1 MKNTVQNLLFVVFCS
16 IFTVIQ
22 ANAQACQPDI
32 RYRDSL
38 VGVYPSPVTAAN
50 PNGGITKPA
59 CIGRTYSFVFTVKIS
74 DTITAFGMKFPLDSL
89 TMATTG
95 AVANLPTGLTYAC
108 NPGNCVFKKNTTG
121 CVVIQGTP
129 AASNMIK
136 TYSLVI
142 SGKAFS
148 SSPIFQLGFPNGYP
162 ASFPGDLFP
171 GEYNLRLLANND
183 PGCVSATNDLT
194 EVRNFTA
201 FPNPTNGKTIIT
213 IESSVSDKFE
223 FSLTN
228 IMGQRVETRPLSI
241 QAGTSAFEFNTS
253 HLPNGIYMYA
263 LSKGSRV
270 VSNKLIVNH

>member
-1 MKNTVQNLLFVVFCS
+1 MKNTVQNLFFVVFCC
-16 IFTVIQ
+16 IFSTIQ

-59 CIGRTYSFVFTVKIS
+59 CVGRPFSFVFTVKIS
-74 DTITAFGMKFPLDSL
+74 DTITAFGRKFPLDSL
-89 TMATTG
+89 TMTTTG

-129 AASNMIK
+129 AATNTLK
-136 TYSLVI
+136 TYNLVI

-148 SSPIFQLGFPNGYP
+148 SDPFFLLGFPNGYP
-162 ASFPGDLFP
+162 AEFPGDLFP
-171 GEYNLRLLANND
+171 GEYRLRLLANND

-194 EVRNFTA
+194 EVSNFTA
-201 FPNPTNGKTIIT
+201 FPNPTNGKTVIT
-213 IESSVSDKFE
+213 IESSMSDKFE

-228 IMGQRVETRPLSI
+228 IMGQRLETRPLSI

-253 HLPNGIYMYA
+253 HLPNGIYIYA

>member
-1 MKNTVQNLLFVVFCS
+1 MKNTVQNLLFVVFCC
-16 IFTVIQ
+16 IFSTIQ
-22 ANAQACQPDI
+22 ANAQACQPDV

-38 VGVYPSPVTAAN
+38 VGVYPLPVTAAN
-50 PNGGITKPA
+50 PNGGINKPA
-59 CIGRTYSFVFTVKIS
+59 CIGRAFSFVFTVKIS
-74 DTITAFGMKFPLDSL
+74 DTITALGRRFPLDSL

-121 CVVIQGTP
+121 CVIIQGTP
-129 AASNMIK
+129 ATSNMIK

-148 SSPIFQLGFPNGYP
+148 SDPLFQFGFPNGYS
-162 ASFPGDLFP
+162 ATFPGDLFP

-194 EVRNFTA
+194 EVSNFAA
-201 FPNPTNGKTIIT
+201 FPNPTNGKTVVT

-228 IMGQRVETRPLSI
+228 IMGQRLETRPLSI